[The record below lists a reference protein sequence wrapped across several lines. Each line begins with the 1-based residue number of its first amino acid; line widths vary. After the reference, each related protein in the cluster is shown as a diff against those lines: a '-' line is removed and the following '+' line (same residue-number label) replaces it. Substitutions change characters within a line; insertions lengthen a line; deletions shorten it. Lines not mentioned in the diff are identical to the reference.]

1 CRRARVARRRAD
13 QGCRLPARPAR
24 PARPPAR
31 RRRLRAPVRRQVR
44 AHAPSRAGAA
54 GGRRLGGTA
63 GAAAPLRQ
71 RRRLRA
77 GTRPLP
83 DHRRRSPAP
92 PPSYPNRPP
101 GTRSMSDRPMRLGF
115 VVNDVA
121 TEQDNYTTIRLART
135 AANQGH
141 RVALIG
147 LGGFI
152 YDANGTVCAKAH
164 IPAGHDY
171 ADDAALL
178 EEIPG
183 DDAGAERIN
192 VEELDVLMLRS
203 DPAPEQIER
212 PWAPNSALLFAQLV
226 TRRGVIVLNDP
237 FHLTNASNKTYF
249 QHFPEEVRPVT
260 CISREADEIRD
271 FIATH
276 GNRGVIK
283 PLQGSGGQGVFVVKD
298 DEGAN
303 LNQMIEAVIR
313 DGYAIA
319 QEYLPKAADGDLR
332 LLTLNGRP
340 LRVDGHYA
348 CFRRYHDSGDARSNV
363 SAGGKAELAEP
374 DAAALRLAEIVAP
387 KLIRDGMYFAGL
399 DIVGD
404 KLMEV
409 NVDTPG
415 GINMA
420 EELTGVDFSS
430 HIIADFARKVRLREQ
445 YGGILA
451 NQELAIL

>member
-1 CRRARVARRRAD
+1 M
-13 QGCRLPARPAR
+13 
-24 PARPPAR
+24 
-31 RRRLRAPVRRQVR
+31 
-44 AHAPSRAGAA
+44 
-54 GGRRLGGTA
+54 T
-63 GAAAPLRQ
+63 
-71 RRRLRA
+71 
-77 GTRPLP
+77 
-83 DHRRRSPAP
+83 
-92 PPSYPNRPP
+92 
-101 GTRSMSDRPMRLGF
+101 DRPMRLGF

-141 RVALIG
+141 SVALIG
-147 LGGFI
+147 LADFI
-152 YDANGTVCAKAH
+152 YDANGTVCAMAH
-164 IPAGHDY
+164 VPAGSGY
-171 ADDAALL
+171 ADDQALL
-178 EEIPG
+178 DEIQG
-183 DDAGAERIN
+183 DDAARERIN
-192 VEELDVLMLRS
+192 VESLDVLMLRS
-203 DPAPEQIER
+203 DPADELVDR
-212 PWAPNSALLFAQLV
+212 PWACNSALLFAQLV

-260 CISREADEIRD
+260 CISRDVDELRA
-271 FIATH
+271 FITTH
-276 GNRGVIK
+276 GGRGVIK

-298 DEGAN
+298 GDASN

-319 QEYLPKAADGDLR
+319 QEYLPGAAEGDLR

-340 LRVDGHYA
+340 LQVEGQYA
-348 CFRRYHDSGDARSNV
+348 CFRRYNDSGDARSNI
-363 SAGGKAELAEP
+363 SAGGKIELAQP
-374 DAAALRLAEIVAP
+374 DADALRMAEAVAP

-430 HIIADFARKVRLREQ
+430 HIIADMARKVRLREQ
-445 YGGILA
+445 YGRILSNA
-451 NQELAIL
+451 ELAVL

>member
-1 CRRARVARRRAD
+1 
-13 QGCRLPARPAR
+13 
-24 PARPPAR
+24 
-31 RRRLRAPVRRQVR
+31 
-44 AHAPSRAGAA
+44 
-54 GGRRLGGTA
+54 
-63 GAAAPLRQ
+63 
-71 RRRLRA
+71 
-77 GTRPLP
+77 
-83 DHRRRSPAP
+83 
-92 PPSYPNRPP
+92 
-101 GTRSMSDRPMRLGF
+101 MSDRTLRLGF

-141 RVALIG
+141 QVALIG
-147 LGGFI
+147 LADFI
-152 YDANGTVCAKAH
+152 YDANGTVCAMAH
-164 IPAGHDY
+164 LPAGSAY
-171 ADDAALL
+171 ADDQALL
-178 EEIPG
+178 DEIQGEE
-183 DDAGAERIN
+183 AATQRIN

-203 DPAPEQIER
+203 DPAEELVDR
-212 PWAPNSALLFAQLV
+212 PWASNSALLFAQLV

-260 CISREADEIRD
+260 CISRDADELRA

-276 GNRGVIK
+276 GGRGVIK
-283 PLQGSGGQGVFVVKD
+283 PLQGSGGHGVFVVKD
-298 DEGAN
+298 GDAAN

-319 QEYLPKAADGDLR
+319 QEYLPGAAEGDLR

-340 LRVDGHYA
+340 LRVDGRYA
-348 CFRRYHDSGDARSNV
+348 CFRRYNDSGDARSNI
-363 SAGGKAELAEP
+363 SAGGKIELAEP
-374 DAAALRLAEIVAP
+374 DADALRLAEAVAP
-387 KLIRDGMYFAGL
+387 KLIRDGMYLAGL

-430 HIIADFARKVRLREQ
+430 AIIADMARKVRLREQ
-445 YGGILA
+445 YRGILSNA
-451 NQELAIL
+451 ELAVM